1 MNETLLPF
9 AAALHQYEAH
19 ITGLI
24 DAYWTRNGFTH
35 TKPVIT
41 HTDGQRYVRVVKEET
56 DATGKVYSRS
66 VHSFVD
72 KLTGDIYKGTWKAPV
87 KNGKRGNI
95 YNDYVGRVNE
105 HGCVYLR

>member
-1 MNETLLPF
+1 MNETVTF
-9 AAALHQYEAH
+9 DAALARYEAH

-35 TKPVIT
+35 AKPTIV
-41 HTDGQRYVRVVKEET
+41 HTDGPRYVRVAKK
-56 DATGKVYSRS
+56 DGLHDGLS

-72 KLTGDIYKGTWKAPV
+72 KTTGDIYKGTWKAPV

-95 YNDYVGRVNE
+95 YTDYVGRVNE
-105 HGCVYLR
+105 HGCCYLR